1 MVMERA
7 KNTKTKQ
14 SHACLTS
21 AVNFTHQ
28 IFIRREENRQQQQV
42 QTLSIEENLH
52 KMENDMVSFCE
63 LETDARM
70 EP

>member
-1 MVMERA
+1 MERA

-14 SHACLTS
+14 SQACLTS

-28 IFIRREENRQQQQV
+28 IFIRREENRKQQQV
-42 QTLSIEENLH
+42 QKLLIGENLH
-52 KMENDMVSFCE
+52 KMKNDMVSFCE